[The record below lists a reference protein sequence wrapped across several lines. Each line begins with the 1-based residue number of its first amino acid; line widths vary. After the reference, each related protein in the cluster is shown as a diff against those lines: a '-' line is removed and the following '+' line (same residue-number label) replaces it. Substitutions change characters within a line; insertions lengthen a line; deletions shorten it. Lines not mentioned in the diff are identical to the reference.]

1 MVDETGSTATL
12 ITLSDPAVSD
22 VRTVSRGADRLH
34 GRPPP
39 ADTVG
44 ELFTDTPLAHP
55 WYNRDVPKPF
65 STAEVPDHPLTLAE
79 AADSFGLS
87 RETVAS
93 IRTFVSAP
101 SPGSSTRRAK
111 SGLRKS
117 PSSRKH
123 SNSKKR

>member
-1 MVDETGSTATL
+1 V
-12 ITLSDPAVSD
+12 
-22 VRTVSRGADRLH
+22 VSRSAHRLH
-34 GRPPP
+34 RRPSR
-39 ADTVG
+39 DTVG
-44 ELFTDTPLAHP
+44 DAFHGHPQAHP

-87 RETVAS
+87 RETVAG

-101 SPGSSTRRAK
+101 SRGPSTRRAK
-111 SGLRKS
+111 DGLRKAA
-117 PSSRKH
+117 SSRKH